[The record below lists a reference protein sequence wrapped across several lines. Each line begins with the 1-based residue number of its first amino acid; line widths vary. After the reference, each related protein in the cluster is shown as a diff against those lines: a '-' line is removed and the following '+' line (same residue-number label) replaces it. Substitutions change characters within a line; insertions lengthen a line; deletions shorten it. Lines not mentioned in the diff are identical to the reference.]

1 MVDLIDAFS
10 GLLTKLFHLLKKNI
24 AASVGKIYSSIT
36 MLKFLL
42 SKMGSIE
49 K

>member
-1 MVDLIDAFS
+1 MLDLFDIVS
-10 GLLTKLFHLLKKNI
+10 GLLTKLFHLSKKNM
-24 AASVGKIYSSIT
+24 AASVGKIYNSIK

-42 SKMGSIE
+42 SNMGSIE